1 MHRLLLALLAAL
13 PLYSAASPATW
24 IPARWP
30 WTDAASLSL
39 LDQSPI
45 NCLLVEAAP
54 ADLARLAK
62 EAAPRH
68 VAVLAVLRPGPDPL
82 PAARA
87 AVQAQASGI
96 VLEGE
101 FAPGTAA
108 RVADSLTATPVIELT
123 LRSRMQL
130 TGSAPVIGTFQGVWP
145 GIQVT
150 DDGKAK
156 AAPSGAAWIDTN
168 SGFLRAARA
177 WGHMV
182 WIANRPPDKTVITS
196 ERYLQAIG
204 DAEVVGAH
212 WVLALDPD
220 TAQRLSQRDLAALK
234 TWQRINAT
242 LRYFDAHA
250 AWRDLL
256 PAGKLAVVQGPDDGA
271 LLSGGVLDMI
281 AVKHTP
287 VRAVPPGRVDSAKL
301 QGVTMAVD
309 LDPASLTPQEREVL
323 KNFTRAGGTV
333 LTGPPGWKDPAAAP
347 QKERITLD
355 EKELKRLDD
364 IWRDVQ
370 NMIGRK
376 NLGVRLFNVSSML
389 SNLLASADG
398 KRVVVQL
405 INYADYPVENVTV
418 HVLGKFRHARL
429 LTPEGVD
436 KDVEVYENEEGTGV
450 DLDVVN
456 TCAAIQLE

>member
-13 PLYSAASPATW
+13 PLYCATSPATAW
-24 IPARWP
+24 TPARWP
-30 WTDAASLSL
+30 WTDTASLSL
-39 LDQSPI
+39 LDNSPI

-54 ADLARLAK
+54 ADIARLA
-62 EAAPRH
+62 AAAATRH
-68 VAVLAVLRPGPDPL
+68 VAVLAVLHPGADPL

-87 AVQAQASGI
+87 ATQAKASGI
-96 VLEGE
+96 VLEGD
-101 FAPGTAA
+101 FAPGVAA
-108 RVADSLTATPVIELT
+108 RVSDSLSSTPVIELT

-130 TGSAPVIGTFQGVWP
+130 TGSAAVIGTFQGVWP

-150 DDGKAK
+150 DEGKAK

-182 WIANRPPDKTVITS
+182 WIANRPPDKTVITT

-204 DAEVVGAH
+204 DAEIVGAH
-212 WVLALDPD
+212 WVLSLDAD
-220 TAQRLSQRDLAALK
+220 TAQRLSRRDAAALK
-234 TWQRINAT
+234 TWQRMNAT
-242 LRYFDAHA
+242 LRFFDAHA

-256 PAGKLAVVQGPDDGA
+256 PAGKLAVVQGADDGA

-309 LDPASLTPQEREVL
+309 LDPASLTPGEREVL
-323 KNFTRAGGTV
+323 KDFTRAGGTV
-333 LTGPPGWKDPAAAP
+333 LTGPPGWKDPATP

-389 SNLLASADG
+389 SNLLSSPDG
-398 KRVVVQL
+398 KQVVVQL

-429 LTPEGVD
+429 LTPEGAD

-450 DLDVVN
+450 DLDVVG
-456 TCAAIQLE
+456 TCAAIQLD